1 MLIKKKIK
9 NIGSKVREKSEKI
22 LKNLSETILSIKI
35 LKLINKNN
43 FFIKILAKEMDEKK
57 KIEIVHSIIGRLP
70 KFFLEVL
77 SVAIV
82 ILILLFFVNQGKSI
96 QDALPTLSLIVL
108 IIIRTMPAYVAINT
122 NLNNTKFN
130 SVAFQSTCSTILKND
145 EFNQKDTFKFD
156 KNKNPSIRLS
166 NLVFSYKDNLILDN
180 ISYKFD
186 SGKIYGIKGIS
197 GSGKTTLIN
206 LILGLLSPKN
216 GELFIYE
223 EKFYENINFP
233 NDLFSYVPQDIYL
246 LDTSIS
252 QNIAIGVDEK
262 DINYEYINHIVDL
275 LDLKEFIKNLPD
287 GLKSSVGDK
296 GIKISGGQRQRL
308 GIARALYAKPKI
320 MILDEATNAMDSGLE
335 EKIISRLSSLKE
347 NNLIIFVSHN
357 DKLLNKCDEKIEIR
371 NGKLIKF

>member
-1 MLIKKKIK
+1 
-9 NIGSKVREKSEKI
+9 
-22 LKNLSETILSIKI
+22 
-35 LKLINKNN
+35 
-43 FFIKILAKEMDEKK
+43 MDEKK

-206 LILGLLSPKN
+206 LILGLLSPKMEN
-216 GELFIYE
+216 YLFMR
-223 EKFYENINFP
+223 KNFM
-233 NDLFSYVPQDIYL
+233 
-246 LDTSIS
+246 
-252 QNIAIGVDEK
+252 
-262 DINYEYINHIVDL
+262 
-275 LDLKEFIKNLPD
+275 
-287 GLKSSVGDK
+287 
-296 GIKISGGQRQRL
+296 KI
-308 GIARALYAKPKI
+308 
-320 MILDEATNAMDSGLE
+320 
-335 EKIISRLSSLKE
+335 
-347 NNLIIFVSHN
+347 
-357 DKLLNKCDEKIEIR
+357 
-371 NGKLIKF
+371 